1 MHKSSR
7 SIHVSISNLG
17 KLIKAT
23 CDIIVSRLSSK
34 KLHLSVPSAE
44 NTLQITIGESG
55 VSWRMGFVGT
65 LRFSLSANY
74 EFTKGIPSVQ
84 RY

>member
-1 MHKSSR
+1 MHKNSR

-23 CDIIVSRLSSK
+23 CDIIASRLSSK

-44 NTLQITIGESG
+44 NTLQITIHFLAIRPK
-55 VSWRMGFVGT
+55 V
-65 LRFSLSANY
+65 LRGHLLKTN
-74 EFTKGIPSVQ
+74 PV
-84 RY
+84 